1 MYAAFNN
8 QAIVGVGNTAAAA
21 RKNAEQWLDKPR
33 QAEQAAALQ
42 VAEMTPALAADVTA
56 RGGAIAFDKLAD
68 GRIGT
73 PDERDAEEE

>member
-1 MYAAFNN
+1 MFAAFND
-8 QAIVGVGNTAAAA
+8 QAIVGTGNTAAAA
-21 RKNAEQWLDKPR
+21 RKDAEQWLDKPY

-42 VAEMTPALAADVTA
+42 VAEMTPALEVEV

>member
-1 MYAAFNN
+1 MYAAFNE
-8 QAIVGVGNTAAAA
+8 QAIFGIGNTAAAA
-21 RKNAEQWLDKPR
+21 RKDAEQWLDKPY

-56 RGGAIAFDKLAD
+56 IGGAIAFDKLAD